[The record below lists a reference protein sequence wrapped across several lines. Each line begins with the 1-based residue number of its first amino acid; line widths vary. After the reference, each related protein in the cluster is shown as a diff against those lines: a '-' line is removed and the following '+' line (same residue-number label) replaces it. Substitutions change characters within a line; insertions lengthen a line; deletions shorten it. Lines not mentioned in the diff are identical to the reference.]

1 MRELINLKLSEMTD
15 SGYVLANQDNKFILS
30 TD

>member
-15 SGYVLANQDNKFILS
+15 SGNVLTNQDNKFILS